1 MMQIKIIY
9 PEPLLRQQIEF
20 MEKINEDK
28 KDWNAY
34 FKGNGGGEVE
44 MIITKMEEKHNG
56 K

>member
-34 FKGNGGGEVE
+34 FKGMVVE
-44 MIITKMEEKHNG
+44 KLK
-56 K
+56 